1 MSSNQDHYSSLGIL
15 PNAEPIVVTAAYRA
29 LASLYHPDRWRG
41 DPATATARMAEI
53 NVAYG
58 ILSDAAKRSEYDK
71 SRKDKFADFTQD
83 ENDQEAAFDA
93 ALAEVEERWKVA
105 TDIFPDLTTIR
116 KRLGKTS
123 HRLAFAFV
131 TMMLETRQFVNRQ
144 LVADSME
151 KAFLERYFGIDEKII
166 SYARL
171 LISLGEKAAIVD
183 LNRYVD
189 VLGSGVDATL
199 IINKVE
205 EQLKVQKR
213 HREPEERA
221 HLKASLKKH
230 RLVEHAVQLA
240 RHHGYVVNE
249 LGAGIFSAS
258 IFELREKDGN
268 GLIRKFDSPADFKD
282 WVLAN
287 LCRD

>member
-29 LASLYHPDRWRG
+29 LASLYHPDRWPG
-41 DPATATARMAEI
+41 DSATATARMAEI
-53 NVAYG
+53 NVAHG
-58 ILSDAAKRSEYDK
+58 ILSDAAKRNEYDK
-71 SRKDKFADFTQD
+71 SRKGKFADFPQN

-131 TMMLETRQFVNRQ
+131 TMMLETRQFVSRQ

-151 KAFLERYFGIDEKII
+151 KAFLERHFGIDEKII
-166 SYARL
+166 SYAKL
-171 LISLGEKAAIVD
+171 LISHGEKAAIVD

-189 VLGSGVDATL
+189 VLGSGVDASL
-199 IINKVE
+199 IIYKVE
-205 EQLKVQKR
+205 EQHKIHKR
-213 HREPEERA
+213 HPGRQEHIR
-221 HLKASLKKH
+221 LKARLKMH
-230 RLVEHAVQLA
+230 RLIEDAIQLA
-240 RHHGYVVNE
+240 KAHDYVVNE
-249 LGAGIFSAS
+249 WGAGIFSAS
-258 IFELREKDGN
+258 IFELRSHDGN
-268 GLIRKFDSPADFKD
+268 QLIRKFDSAADFKH
-282 WVLAN
+282 WVIEN
-287 LCRD
+287 LCGD